1 MHPVNLVKDAALRL
15 LEDDR
20 QFRAA
25 VQQGIKDADRGEFV
39 EDAEMDARVKRAPL
53 LYDDVCVWAWHIPI
67 VRPKLGPAS

>member
-53 LYDDVCVWAWHIPI
+53 RRIPN
-67 VRPKLGPAS
+67 RS